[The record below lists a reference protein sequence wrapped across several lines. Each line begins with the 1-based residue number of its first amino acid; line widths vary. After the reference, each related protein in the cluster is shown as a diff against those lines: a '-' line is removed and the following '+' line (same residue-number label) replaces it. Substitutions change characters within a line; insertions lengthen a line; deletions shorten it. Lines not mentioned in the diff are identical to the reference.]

1 MYYPNNKIQ
10 WMLWSLFC
18 ILIYTHCTIYI
29 VLRHTDIN
37 VNSGRLYKCVIKMG
51 VSNMTFKSFMDED
64 LFLPVTQTRRM
75 KFHPFPR
82 RSGTTRSRRWRV
94 PGPRVKVDWLEP
106 RGCCAFPK
114 GCSPGL
120 VDGATASA
128 PRPGRG
134 NRLLWTGCCALWPV
148 RWMSTTGGRPLGES
162 AAGFKR

>member
-1 MYYPNNKIQ
+1 MDNRKTLSLLPKSKCITPITKY

-18 ILIYTHCTIYI
+18 ILICTHCTIYI
-29 VLRHTDIN
+29 VL
-37 VNSGRLYKCVIKMG
+37 
-51 VSNMTFKSFMDED
+51 
-64 LFLPVTQTRRM
+64 PVYSRM

-82 RSGTTRSRRWRV
+82 RSGTTRLGRWRV

-120 VDGATASA
+120 VDGTTASA

-134 NRLLWTGCCALWPV
+134 NRILWTGCCALWPV

-162 AAGFKR
+162 AAGFKQ